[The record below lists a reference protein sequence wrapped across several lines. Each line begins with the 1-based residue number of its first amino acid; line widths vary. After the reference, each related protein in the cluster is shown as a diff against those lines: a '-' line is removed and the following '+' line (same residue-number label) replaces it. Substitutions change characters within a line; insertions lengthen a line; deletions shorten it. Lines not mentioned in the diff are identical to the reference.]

1 MFSPESR
8 RRVAKMIEPG
18 WKANAAHSASGRT
31 QELFQQ
37 SQNSIFRRTDRLF
50 AGLLTFQWLAGIVL
64 AFWISPKTW
73 AGSLSATHIHVWSA
87 LFLGGVISAFP
98 VYLGMIR
105 PGHVSTRHAIAIG
118 QMLMGALLI
127 HLTGGRIETHFHVF
141 GSLAFLAFYRDWRV
155 LVTGTA
161 VVAIDHLLRGMF
173 FPRSVYG
180 VLSVTVWRT
189 LEHAGW
195 VVFEDIFLIHACVQ
209 GRRELQEIASRQA
222 DLENTHQEIEARV
235 CQRTEELAAS
245 RHELEMTNEERR
257 RARDEA
263 LDAARLKSQFLA
275 NMSHEIRT
283 QMN

>member
-1 MFSPESR
+1 
-8 RRVAKMIEPG
+8 
-18 WKANAAHSASGRT
+18 
-31 QELFQQ
+31 
-37 SQNSIFRRTDRLF
+37 
-50 AGLLTFQWLAGIVL
+50 
-64 AFWISPKTW
+64 
-73 AGSLSATHIHVWSA
+73 
-87 LFLGGVISAFP
+87 
-98 VYLGMIR
+98 
-105 PGHVSTRHAIAIG
+105 
-118 QMLMGALLI
+118 
-127 HLTGGRIETHFHVF
+127 
-141 GSLAFLAFYRDWRV
+141 
-155 LVTGTA
+155 
-161 VVAIDHLLRGMF
+161 LRGMF

-235 CQRTEELAAS
+235 RQRTEELAAS
-245 RHELEMTNEERR
+245 RHELEMTNEELR

-283 QMN
+283 PMNGVIGMITLLLDTTLSAEQTGYAETVRSSAEALLTVINDVLD